1 MKLLLKRLN
10 KLSEGLMYIDGRLF
24 SGTLE
29 DRWRNL
35 SEQPK
40 VPGETCI
47 PSGTYRVVIDY
58 SVRFKK
64 MMPHVLNVSHFE
76 GIRIHAGNTRGDTE
90 GCILIGRHI
99 DAGVLSESRKTIER
113 FMTVLQDAI
122 NKGDEI
128 WLTISDDGLL
138 I

>member
-10 KLSEGLMYIDGRLF
+10 KLSEGLLYIDGRLF

-35 SEQPK
+35 SVQPK
-40 VPGETCI
+40 VPGDTCI
-47 PSGTYRVVIDY
+47 PSGTYRVVIDH
-58 SVRFKK
+58 SVRFNK
-64 MMPHVLNVSHFE
+64 MMPHVLNVPQFD
-76 GIRIHAGNTRGDTE
+76 GIRIHAGNTRHDTE
-90 GCILIGRHI
+90 GCILLGRHI
-99 DAGVLSESRKTIER
+99 DEGVLSESQKTVER
-113 FMTVLQDAI
+113 FMTLLQDTI
-122 NKGDEI
+122 NKGEEI

>member
-10 KLSEGLMYIDGRLF
+10 KLTEGLLFIDGRLF

-35 SEQPK
+35 SVQPK

-64 MMPHVLNVSHFE
+64 MMPLVLNVPHFE
-76 GIRIHAGNTRGDTE
+76 GIRIHAGNTRRDTE
-90 GCILIGRHI
+90 GCILLGRHN
-99 DAGVLSESRKTIER
+99 DAGVLSESKKTVER
-113 FMTVLQDAI
+113 FMPLLQDAI
-122 NKGDEI
+122 NKDEEI

>member
-10 KLSEGLMYIDGRLF
+10 KLTDGLLFIDGKLF
-24 SGTLE
+24 CGTLE

-35 SEQPK
+35 SLQPK

-64 MMPHVLNVSHFE
+64 MMPHVLHVPYFE
-76 GIRIHAGNTRGDTE
+76 GIRIHAGNTRRDTE
-90 GCILIGRHI
+90 GCILLGRHI
-99 DAGVLSESRKTIER
+99 DEGVLSESQATVER
-113 FMTVLQDAI
+113 FMIFLQDAI
-122 NKGDEI
+122 NKGDEV
-128 WLTISDDGLL
+128 WLTISDDGLN

>member
-1 MKLLLKRLN
+1 MKLLIERLN
-10 KLSEGLMYIDGRLF
+10 KLTEGLLFIDGKLF

-29 DRWRNL
+29 DCWRNL

-58 SVRFKK
+58 SVKFKK
-64 MMPHVLNVSHFE
+64 MMPQVLNVPQFE
-76 GIRIHAGNTRGDTE
+76 GIRIHSGNTRRDTE
-90 GCILIGRHI
+90 GCILLGRHI
-99 DAGVLSESRKTIER
+99 DAGVLSESKKTVER
-113 FMTVLQDAI
+113 FMTLLQDAI
-122 NKGDEI
+122 NKNEEI